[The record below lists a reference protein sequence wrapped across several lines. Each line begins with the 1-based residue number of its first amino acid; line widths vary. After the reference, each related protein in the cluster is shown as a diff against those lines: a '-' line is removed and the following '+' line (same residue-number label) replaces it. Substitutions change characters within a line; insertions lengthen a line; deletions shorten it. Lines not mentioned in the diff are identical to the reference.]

1 MKSIF
6 ETEEDLNFFDK
17 VMRLLTQNRIFEITS
32 MSWIFDSVMLA
43 TQVDLKAKGIIHF
56 RTTLTWII
64 AQVVTPVLL
73 QLHMLFVIQGTAP
86 LFCSKSLSYQECKKK
101 CSSFGKNP
109 DFVHPEVKFTV
120 QNIVLRVSRTK
131 SSNIFCCRT
140 IFLDFLRKCLLKHP
154 NFKNSPLPW
163 TISCCAPAYIWYK
176 QSDFCSLELYWQ
188 YLQKSWWSSSI
199 IPKKV
204 TWVLFPAR
212 INTLYSKLPP
222 INDLFL
228 NSLFAIDVLAEY
240 QIRKF
245 FSAMLHQNIVRQ
257 NKFLKFSPNFLH
269 LLCWFCHCN
278 NNSISGETCK
288 VVNW

>member
-1 MKSIF
+1 MDHCTGCHTCAFTVAYAVFWF
-6 ETEEDLNFFDK
+6 E
-17 VMRLLTQNRIFEITS
+17 
-32 MSWIFDSVMLA
+32 
-43 TQVDLKAKGIIHF
+43 
-56 RTTLTWII
+56 
-64 AQVVTPVLL
+64 VLF
-73 QLHMLFVIQGTAP
+73 HYSA
-86 LFCSKSLSYQECKKK
+86 
-101 CSSFGKNP
+101 
-109 DFVHPEVKFTV
+109 VKFFHIRGAAKERGGGLPYSFLKIKKDTL
-120 QNIVLRVSRTK
+120 VLEKKRPW
-131 SSNIFCCRT
+131 FCPT
-140 IFLDFLRKCLLKHP
+140 WGLLKHP
-154 NFKNSPLPW
+154 NFKKSHLPW
-163 TISCCAPAYIWYK
+163 TISSCAPAYIWYK